1 MINSKNERKKNGI
14 FRFIVIIIKNPA
26 RRKAKKRQNKNRY
39 SNTKSCASESQKN
52 AKIKTVIVIQN
63 PARRKAKKTPK

>member
-1 MINSKNERKKNGI
+1 MKEKNGI

-39 SNTKSCASESQKN
+39 SNTKSCASESQKTPEL
-52 AKIKTVIVIQN
+52 KPVILECEKLN
-63 PARRKAKKTPK
+63 H